1 MPAFPESPSP
11 RAPRA
16 TVPAPAHAVQDREV
30 ATWLAR
36 RRHHHGAYPL
46 ERLAS
51 VADAARVS
59 VVIPAKRTADTIG
72 RILDVTVAPLVAAGV
87 VDEVVVVDAASDD
100 GTARVAAAHGARV
113 VQESAVRPDVGP
125 CRGKGD
131 AMWRALH
138 VTDGDVV
145 AFLDADTADPD
156 PAHLRGI
163 VGPLLTDPTVAMVR
177 GAFDRPYR
185 TASGR
190 TEPHGGGRVTEL
202 MARPLLNLHRPL
214 LSGFRQPLAGEFA
227 ARRTLLEA
235 LPFPVGYGVE
245 VSTLMDALDRVGLD
259 ALAEVDLGERQNR
272 HQPLRDLGLMAYA
285 VLCAVERRIDRDAA
299 APVGLRLPWEDGAVR
314 AVPVDERPP
323 VAAGRAATGPRDGAA
338 AALAASAPGRAA
350 RPAAVRCAP

>member
-1 MPAFPESPSP
+1 MPAFPEHPSP
-11 RAPRA
+11 PRGSGA
-16 TVPAPAHAVQDREV
+16 PAPDPPQALEDREI

-36 RRHHHGAYPL
+36 RRHHHDEFPL
-46 ERLAS
+46 ERLAR
-51 VADAARVS
+51 ARDAARVS
-59 VVIPAKRTADTIG
+59 VVVPAKRTADTIG
-72 RILDVTVAPLVAAGV
+72 AILDATVAPLVRVGV

-100 GTARVAAAHGARV
+100 GTADVAAAHGARV

-131 AMWRALH
+131 AMWRALQ

-163 VGPLLTDPTVAMVR
+163 LGPLLLDPTVAMVR

-185 TASGR
+185 SASGR

-227 ARRTLLEA
+227 ARRPVLEA

-245 VSTLMDALDRVGLD
+245 ISTLMDALELVGLD

-285 VLCAVERRIDRDAA
+285 VLCAVERRIHRDG
-299 APVGLRLPWEDGAVR
+299 PPPHGLRLPWEDGAVR

-323 VAAGRAATGPRDGAA
+323 
-338 AALAASAPGRAA
+338 
-350 RPAAVRCAP
+350 